1 MNNLPTMYGGIY
13 LNKQYII
20 NFLNKN
26 DLSDISEIKYKRGTI
41 ALKFKYYYDEVEI
54 EAATSYA
61 NEEGNFKENKEEWY
75 EEHFLPYL
83 SDIAVDNVEDIMEE
97 CAEEM
102 EIEYEFIGCDISQDA
117 YEFNEFAVVFY
128 NEDAN
133 VEIDD
138 ILIELDI

>member
-1 MNNLPTMYGGIY
+1 MEGIY

-20 NFLNKN
+20 NFLNEN
-26 DLSDISEIKYKRGTI
+26 DLSDIVEIHYKKDTI
-41 ALKFKYYYDEVEI
+41 ALKFKYYYDEVEM

-61 NEEGNFKENKEEWY
+61 NEEGNFKQDKEEWY

-83 SDIAVDNVEDIMEE
+83 SDIAADNVEDIMEE
-97 CAEEM
+97 CAEEL

-128 NEDAN
+128 AADAN
-133 VEIDD
+133 IDIDD

>member
-1 MNNLPTMYGGIY
+1 

-20 NFLNKN
+20 DFLNKN
-26 DLSDISEIKYKRGTI
+26 ELSEISEIQYKKGTI
-41 ALKFKYYYDEVEI
+41 ALKFKYYYDDIEM

-61 NEEGNFKENKEEWY
+61 NEEGDFKQNKEDWY
-75 EEHFLPYL
+75 EEFFLPYL
-83 SDIAVDNVEDIMEE
+83 SDIAADNVEDIMEE

-117 YEFNEFAVVFY
+117 YEYNEFAVVFY
-128 NEDAN
+128 EEDSN
-133 VEIDD
+133 IEIDD

>member
-1 MNNLPTMYGGIY
+1 MEVFF

-20 NFLNKN
+20 DFLNKN
-26 DLSDISEIKYKRGTI
+26 ELSEISEIQYKKGTI
-41 ALKFKYYYDEVEI
+41 ALKFKYYYDDIEM

-61 NEEGNFKENKEEWY
+61 NEEGDFKQNKEDWY
-75 EEHFLPYL
+75 EEFFLPYL
-83 SDIAVDNVEDIMEE
+83 SDIAADNVEDIMEE

-117 YEFNEFAVVFY
+117 YEYNEFAVVFY
-128 NEDAN
+128 EEDSN
-133 VEIDD
+133 IEIDD

>member
-1 MNNLPTMYGGIY
+1 MEAIY
-13 LNKQYII
+13 MNKQYII

-26 DLSDISEIKYKRGTI
+26 DLCDIVEIEYKKDTI
-41 ALKFKYYYDEVEI
+41 ALKFKYYYDEVEM

-61 NEEGNFKENKEEWY
+61 DEEGNFKQDKEEWY
-75 EEHFLPYL
+75 EEYFLPYL
-83 SDIAVDNVEDIMEE
+83 SDIAADNVEDIMEE

-102 EIEYEFIGCDISQDA
+102 GIEYEFIGCDISQEA

-128 NEDAN
+128 GEDADI
-133 VEIDD
+133 EIDD